1 MIWVWLCHL
10 SPRTRRLALIWTKW
24 APCLAAV
31 IFIAVSAAEAWSR
44 LDLITTPHPSPLC
57 ESRLAKLNRARSWAS
72 HTLPCSAPPRPSAQP
87 TYTWPY
93 CQTALDSLFVS
104 FSLALCEFF
113 FFLSLADTFRRNI
126 NWFFF
131 YCCSCYPK
139 ACCSI
144 FKVLWWFIYKGP
156 LRTHAHT
163 CSRKLMPG
171 ALVALRDAQL
181 DWQKR
186 CLLFSDWHT
195 LAYELGNRGGE
206 GFAAELNP
214 SQIHFVVLSFRHGTF
229 HAFVRTSFCV
239 CSLWSINSSRN
250 SLKKVK
256 RLGLLPNSKMLF
268 FRIAV
273 RAPPT
278 HPHNNKATSFLLML
292 Q

>member
-113 FFLSLADTFRRNI
+113 FSSASL
-126 NWFFF
+126 
-131 YCCSCYPK
+131 
-139 ACCSI
+139 
-144 FKVLWWFIYKGP
+144 
-156 LRTHAHT
+156 
-163 CSRKLMPG
+163 
-171 ALVALRDAQL
+171 
-181 DWQKR
+181 
-186 CLLFSDWHT
+186 
-195 LAYELGNRGGE
+195 
-206 GFAAELNP
+206 
-214 SQIHFVVLSFRHGTF
+214 IHFVETLIDFFFIAALVTPK
-229 HAFVRTSFCV
+229 HAVPF
-239 CSLWSINSSRN
+239 SRCCDD
-250 SLKKVK
+250 LY
-256 RLGLLPNSKMLF
+256 
-268 FRIAV
+268 
-273 RAPPT
+273 T
-278 HPHNNKATSFLLML
+278 KAL
-292 Q
+292 